1 MWILQ
6 LYQNEIPAEVFSC
19 KICKIFR
26 ITFLSNNSGQLLT
39 VLLTFRERVPR
50 DSLSR
55 NFIKFAIKLSPP
67 SQTIVIRNGNDYAQ
81 THNPYFNSNFITTTL
96 IFFLHKKDINFG
108 IKYHIMLT
116 PTGGVLW
123 KEMFWK
129 QGYTVKLFFR
139 SIPWNAASGAF
150 HETWNTSPLVSKFHC
165 VSFSSCLQRN
175 LKFNSNNS
183 TCYS

>member
-1 MWILQ
+1 MWILE

-81 THNPYFNSNFITTTL
+81 THNPYFNSNFITTTR

-116 PTGGVLW
+116 KLRSSHRR
-123 KEMFWK
+123 
-129 QGYTVKLFFR
+129 YYVKRDALKTRLHCQTFLSEHFMKCSFR
-139 SIPWNAASGAF
+139 GISWNMKYF
-150 HETWNTSPLVSKFHC
+150 
-165 VSFSSCLQRN
+165 SFSIKISLRN
-175 LKFNSNNS
+175 FLIVFTKKSKI
-183 TCYS
+183 